1 MGGDRMRKLIGG
13 LWATLLC
20 TGTALGADT
29 SPNFAPSL
37 DTGWIA
43 INQDFIAVPG
53 SPSPTANDPKHP
65 YIPNG
70 RGAQPT
76 YRVADLSNPNL
87 KSAAIAKMKKANDE
101 VLAGGIGYTARSS
114 CMPAGVPGFMQFIVE
129 PVFVI
134 QSPKEV
140 LMVYSGDQQVRHI
153 HMNVPHLKNP
163 RPTSYGDSVGRYEGD

>member
-76 YRVADLSNPNL
+76 YRVADLSNPIL
-87 KSAAIAKMKKANDE
+87 RPWAIEKMRRANDE
-101 VLAGGIGYTARSS
+101 VLAGKIPYITR
-114 CMPAGVPGFMQFIVE
+114 E
-129 PVFVI
+129 
-134 QSPKEV
+134 
-140 LMVYSGDQQVRHI
+140 
-153 HMNVPHLKNP
+153 
-163 RPTSYGDSVGRYEGD
+163 